1 MLKNG
6 TFYQDLG
13 TSHFDNRDKGK
24 QVFRLLNRLQSP
36 GLRGFLTALFCPA
49 GAPAG

>member
-24 QVFRLLNRLQSP
+24 QVFRLLNRLQS
-36 GLRGFLTALFCPA
+36 LGFTVQVTAMA
-49 GAPAG
+49 A